1 MHDSRSD
8 DKPGSVVGSY
18 LSRPAVADRFKRST
32 FATKQRLQE
41 LLPYASCCGQGLPGC
56 PCHHRHRWSL
66 TPPFHPYRKEGVRPA
81 NDSWLRH
88 KSFEVRPLFA
98 AVYSLLHLPSDCSGH
113 PLDGVLSC
121 VQPGLSSRSSVLP
134 ATTCRSC
141 KRIIA

>member
-1 MHDSRSD
+1 VLPKIRNRSD

-32 FATKQRLQE
+32 FAAKQRLQE

-66 TPPFHPYRKEGVRPA
+66 TPPFHPYRKEGS
-81 NDSWLRH
+81 DS
-88 KSFEVRPLFA
+88 LFA

-121 VQPGLSSRSSVLP
+121 VQPGLSSRSTRLP

-141 KRIIA
+141 ARIIT